1 MIKLDGRGL
10 VPAIVQDA
18 NTGQALMLGYMS
30 PGSIKR
36 TLEEGRVWFYSRSRE
51 DLWQKGET
59 SGNFL
64 DFKEAHVDCDGDTLL
79 LKVDPTG
86 PVCHTGNQTCFFE
99 PLADSPEYLREER
112 GAGILDDLFAT
123 IQQRKR
129 DRPGDSYTVRLL
141 DGGVTRIAQK
151 VIEEAGESA
160 LAAATG
166 DREGLAAELA
176 DPVPHPGT
184 SVPRTLARRMCGGS
198 CGTGAGN
205 GLEPEKPVLRSLAG
219 SSQSPYPRR

>member
-51 DLWQKGET
+51 DLWQKGEA

-99 PLADSPEYLREER
+99 PLADSLEYLREEK

-129 DRPGDSYTVRLL
+129 DRPDDSYTVRLL

-176 DPVPHPGT
+176 DLLYH
-184 SVPRTLARRMCGGS
+184 TLVLLSASDVGPEDVWRELRNRRG
-198 CGTGAGN
+198 
-205 GLEPEKPVLRSLAG
+205 
-219 SSQSPYPRR
+219 